1 MGARTIHIEYTKGSI
16 LGNVRMVHYGWS
28 ASSEILAMS
37 QPGIRRLT
45 DGVACLGSGLGAGLG
60 AGPGA
65 DLGAGFGA
73 GLDVGF
79 GAGLGAGF
87 VAGLGGGGD
96 SGISLCPS

>member
-28 ASSEILAMS
+28 SSAEILAMS

-45 DGVACLGSGLGAGLG
+45 LGAGLG
-60 AGPGA
+60 T
-65 DLGAGFGA
+65 
-73 GLDVGF
+73 
-79 GAGLGAGF
+79 GF